1 MTALLRYQGA
11 LLLRSQRWI
20 APLIAYAALVAV
32 GIRPGDPVADSL
44 GLVAAGLVPAAAW
57 LVRICVS
64 VEPDAARACTA
75 AAAGPVRVHAAA
87 LLTASTG
94 ALLAGAAAAAVALL
108 TGDRSGTDPGRA
120 ALAGALAVAACA
132 LTGAAVGALC
142 SRPLVRRRGHGILA
156 ATLGSLLALILAVS
170 PPAARCPPWSRRA
183 ARGRSPHRSR
193 PWRARCCWPPRRAR
207 RPAWPPRAGPRPAAA
222 IRGLSRLRRVMIC
235 NFR

>member
-11 LLLRSQRWI
+11 LLLRSQRWL

-170 PPAARCPPWSRRA
+170 PARGVVSALVTAGRSGPVPLPLTALAGALLLAAGAGAAACLVAAR
-183 ARGRSPHRSR
+183 RS
-193 PWRARCCWPPRRAR
+193 
-207 RPAWPPRAGPRPAAA
+207 
-222 IRGLSRLRRVMIC
+222 
-235 NFR
+235 

>member
-11 LLLRSQRWI
+11 LLLRSQRWL

-87 LLTASTG
+87 LLAASTG
-94 ALLAGAAAAAVALL
+94 ALLAGAAAAAVAAAVALL

-170 PPAARCPPWSRRA
+170 PARGAVSALVTAGRSGPVPLPLTALAGALLLAAGAGAAACLVAAR
-183 ARGRSPHRSR
+183 RS
-193 PWRARCCWPPRRAR
+193 
-207 RPAWPPRAGPRPAAA
+207 
-222 IRGLSRLRRVMIC
+222 
-235 NFR
+235 